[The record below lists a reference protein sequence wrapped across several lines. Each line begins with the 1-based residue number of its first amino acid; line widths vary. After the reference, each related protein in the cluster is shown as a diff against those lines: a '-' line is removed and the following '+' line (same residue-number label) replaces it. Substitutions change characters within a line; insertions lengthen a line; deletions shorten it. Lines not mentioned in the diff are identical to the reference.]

1 MTNNT
6 DEFCNDARCER
17 TRKGEKHRIH
27 DITEYDDRQRE
38 SFKNLL
44 QLGSQLAGGS
54 IAAILSGA
62 ASPEAI
68 LIQFAG
74 ALFGHSL
81 NLVGN
86 EISQRFLAPREK
98 TRIGAAFIYATRKAQ
113 QRLNNGHKI
122 REDDFFSVHP
132 PDRSAAEEIIEG
144 VLIAAQREHEEK
156 KVPYYGY
163 LLANIAFTPTISRVH
178 GNLLIRLGQSLSYN
192 QLCLLA
198 VFALKDKFG
207 LRTGDYRGTGN
218 VSLNILAMLQ
228 ESYGLAS
235 MELINIPNDKVLGL
249 TDINPVKMDLNGE
262 GRLLV
267 NLMDLFSIN
276 INELEEKAKL
286 LR

>member
-1 MTNNT
+1 M
-6 DEFCNDARCER
+6 
-17 TRKGEKHRIH
+17 
-27 DITEYDDRQRE
+27 
-38 SFKNLL
+38 
-44 QLGSQLAGGS
+44 
-54 IAAILSGA
+54 
-62 ASPEAI
+62 
-68 LIQFAG
+68 
-74 ALFGHSL
+74 
-81 NLVGN
+81 
-86 EISQRFLAPREK
+86 RFLEGFSAPREK

-207 LRTGDYRGTGN
+207 LRTGDYRGTSN
-218 VSLNILAMLQ
+218 VSLNILDYATRILWA
-228 ESYGLAS
+228 G
-235 MELINIPNDKVLGL
+235 IDGVDKYSKRQGAWS
-249 TDINPVKMDLNGE
+249 NGY
-262 GRLLV
+262 
-267 NLMDLFSIN
+267 
-276 INELEEKAKL
+276 
-286 LR
+286 